1 MKGPQALPGIASL
14 ALPLPLP
21 TYPSTPV
28 ASASA
33 GSAAVPIPTLPG
45 MQTSNPGG
53 GGWVLAPASSVIAWP
68 PQMSLAPAPAPQPES
83 SAALLASMLQQL
95 QQQQQNHH
103 HQQPP
108 QQHGVRYVLHQ
119 QPPAQPHHEWSGGAG
134 VVAVQPQQAQAHGV
148 PCSMEAAMAFNA
160 PVRSHPP
167 VLEAGDALASML
179 HRMQQTHEPGGQHVV
194 LQSQDL
200 SAVLLRQHVQST
212 DPPANMVPTF
222 MSHLGSAAGADEAC
236 THRLS
241 TGSSSWSGSSCTTAT
256 TLSRDPSQGSP
267 SNSLSTLLACNE
279 LPKSQL
285 HENER
290 QIQHCQVAAA
300 QKSQVDGDSKDG
312 SDDDSTNGTSSLS
325 GASTTPST
333 KGSESTPPAG
343 QSRYWTEEEHRRF
356 LEAVRCFG
364 AHNHKAI
371 ASYVSTRNSTQ
382 VRSHSQKF
390 FKKLETFRGRG
401 LPTML
406 RKRKNGEG
414 K

>member
-1 MKGPQALPGIASL
+1 M
-14 ALPLPLP
+14 
-21 TYPSTPV
+21 
-28 ASASA
+28 
-33 GSAAVPIPTLPG
+33 PTLPG
-45 MQTSNPGG
+45 MQTPSGASNT

-68 PQMSLAPAPAPQPES
+68 PQVSLAPAPAPAPES
-83 SAALLASMLQQL
+83 SASLLAAMLQQL
-95 QQQQQNHH
+95 QQQQHH
-103 HQQPP
+103 GAHFVIQ
-108 QQHGVRYVLHQ
+108 Q
-119 QPPAQPHHEWSGGAG
+119 QPPAQPQRDWFGGPG
-134 VVAVQPQQAQAHGV
+134 VAVVLQQAVDPAAQPQQPQQQQTHGV
-148 PCSMEAAMAFNA
+148 SSSMQPAMSFSS
-160 PVRSHPP
+160 VRSQPP
-167 VLEAGDALASML
+167 AQEAGDARTML
-179 HRMQQTHEPGGQHVV
+179 HKLQQAQEPGGQQAV
-194 LQSQDL
+194 LQTQDL

-212 DPPANMVPTF
+212 EPPANMVPTF
-222 MSHLGSAAGADEAC
+222 MSHLGSAAGAEEAS

-241 TGSSSWSGSSCTTAT
+241 TGSSSRSGSASTTREA
-256 TLSRDPSQGSP
+256 SRGSP

-279 LPKSQL
+279 LLKSQL

-290 QIQHCQVAAA
+290 RIQHCQVAAA
-300 QKSQVDGDSKDG
+300 QKLQVDGDSKDG
-312 SDDDSTNGTSSLS
+312 SDDDSTNGTSSS

-333 KGSESTPPAG
+333 KESESTPPAG
-343 QSRYWTEEEHRRF
+343 QSRYWTEEEHRKF

-406 RKRKNGEG
+406 RKRKNVEG